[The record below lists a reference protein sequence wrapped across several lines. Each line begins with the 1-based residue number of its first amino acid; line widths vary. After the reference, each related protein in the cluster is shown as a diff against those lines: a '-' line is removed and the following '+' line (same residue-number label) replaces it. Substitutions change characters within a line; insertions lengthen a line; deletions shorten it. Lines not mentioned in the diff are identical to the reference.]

1 MRFNISNQR
10 YLKFLKKI
18 NFGCLKSIFFIT
30 SLSYFWIYFFNNIDQ
45 ISFVIN
51 LEKNGI
57 NLSLSF
63 LFCVLSIF
71 FNAYSWKY
79 IVKWFGQ
86 EFKSNNLVSFYV
98 LTNILKYVPGG
109 IWHFVERFNFI
120 KKMSNPQIA
129 LYSTL
134 IEPYFMLSGSFL
146 LASMGLIFS
155 PFYFFLIFPLV
166 FLNRKFI
173 FLILKRLGPLKG
185 KVFDVLRLPNLKD
198 QFEERINI
206 VSFFPARALF
216 LEIGFVLSKFIGFYI
231 CLNTFYTTNNLN
243 SIFLLVIF
251 SLSWSLGL
259 VVPTAPGGVG
269 VFEACLL
276 FFVGKSIPQNII
288 LICLIYFRVIST
300 SADLLLSL
308 PFLIEN
314 YLKEFS
320 FFSLN
325 LVSMLLM
332 R

>member
-18 NFGCLKSIFFIT
+18 NFGGLKSIFFIS
-30 SLSYFWIYFFNNIDQ
+30 SLFYFCIYFFYNLDQ
-45 ISFVIN
+45 ISFDIN
-51 LEKNGI
+51 LERNGI

-63 LFCVLSIF
+63 LFCVLSIYL
-71 FNAYSWKY
+71 NAYAWKY
-79 IVKWFGQ
+79 IVKWFGK

-109 IWHFVERFNFI
+109 VWHFVERFNFI
-120 KKMSNPQIA
+120 KKISNPQIA

-146 LASMGLIFS
+146 LASLGLIFS
-155 PFYFFLIFPLV
+155 PLYFFLIFPLV
-166 FLNRKFI
+166 FLNRKLIYF
-173 FLILKRLGPLKG
+173 ILKRIGSLKG
-185 KVFDVLRLPNLKD
+185 KVFKVLRLPNSKD

-206 VSFFPARALF
+206 ISFFPTRALF

-231 CLNTFYTTNNLN
+231 CLNTFYTSNTLN
-243 SIFLLVIF
+243 IIFLLVIF

-269 VFEACLL
+269 VFEACFL

-308 PFLIEN
+308 PFLIRK
-314 YLKEFS
+314 LSK
-320 FFSLN
+320 
-325 LVSMLLM
+325 
-332 R
+332 RI

>member
-1 MRFNISNQR
+1 MRFHIINHSNW
-10 YLKFLKKI
+10 KFLKKI
-18 NFGCLKSIFFIT
+18 NFGYLKSIFFIS
-30 SLSYFWIYFFNNIDQ
+30 SLLYFCIYFFYNIDQ
-45 ISFVIN
+45 ISFDIN

-63 LFCVLSIF
+63 LFCVLSIYL
-71 FNAYSWKY
+71 NAYAWKY
-79 IVKWFGQ
+79 IVKWFGK

-109 IWHFVERFNFI
+109 VWHFVERFNFI
-120 KKMSNPQIA
+120 KKISNPQIA

-134 IEPYFMLSGSFL
+134 IEPYIMLSGSFL
-146 LASMGLIFS
+146 LASIGLIFS
-155 PFYFFLIFPLV
+155 PFYIFLIFPLV

-173 FLILKRLGPLKG
+173 FLILKILGSLKG
-185 KVFDVLRLPNLKD
+185 KVFEVLRLPNSKD

-206 VSFFPARALF
+206 ISFFPTKALF

-231 CLNTFYTTNNLN
+231 CLNTFYTTNTLN
-243 SIFLLVIF
+243 IIYLLVIF

-276 FFVGKSIPQNII
+276 LFVGKSIPQNII
-288 LICLIYFRVIST
+288 FISLVYFRVIST

-308 PFLIEN
+308 PFLVRKLSKRI
-314 YLKEFS
+314 
-320 FFSLN
+320 
-325 LVSMLLM
+325 
-332 R
+332 

>member
-1 MRFNISNQR
+1 MRFYKSNQP
-10 YLKFLKKI
+10 YFKFLKKI
-18 NFGCLKSIFFIT
+18 NFGGLKSIFFLS
-30 SLSYFWIYFFNNIDQ
+30 SLIYFCIYFFYNIDQ
-45 ISFVIN
+45 ISFDIN

-63 LFCVLSIF
+63 LFCVLSIYL
-71 FNAYSWKY
+71 NAYAWKY
-79 IVKWFGQ
+79 IVKWFGK

-109 IWHFVERFNFI
+109 VWHFVERFNFI
-120 KKMSNPQIA
+120 KKISNPQIA

-155 PFYFFLIFPLV
+155 PLYFFLIFPLL

-173 FLILKRLGPLKG
+173 FLILKILGSLKG
-185 KVFDVLRLPNLKD
+185 KVFEVLRLPNSKG

-206 VSFFPARALF
+206 VSFFPSRALF

-231 CLNTFYTTNNLN
+231 CLNTFYTSNTLN
-243 SIFLLVIF
+243 IIFLLVIF
-251 SLSWSLGL
+251 SLSWSIGL
-259 VVPTAPGGVG
+259 VVPAAPGGVG

-276 FFVGKSIPQNII
+276 LFVGKSIPENII
-288 LICLIYFRVIST
+288 LISLVYFRVIST

-308 PFLIEN
+308 PFLIR
-314 YLKEFS
+314 K
-320 FFSLN
+320 
-325 LVSMLLM
+325 VSK
-332 R
+332 RI

>member
-1 MRFNISNQR
+1 MRFNTSNQR

-18 NFGCLKSIFFIT
+18 NVSGLKSIFFIS
-30 SLSYFWIYFFNNIDQ
+30 SLSYFCIYFFDNIDQ
-45 ISFVIN
+45 ISFDIN
-51 LEKNGI
+51 LERNGM

-63 LFCVLSIF
+63 LFCVLSIYL
-71 FNAYSWKY
+71 NAYAWKY
-79 IVKWFGQ
+79 IVKWLGK
-86 EFKSNNLVSFYV
+86 EFKSDNLISFYV

-109 IWHFVERFNFI
+109 MWHFVERFNFI
-120 KKMSNPQIA
+120 KKISNLQVA

-155 PFYFFLIFPLV
+155 PLYFFLIFPLL

-173 FLILKRLGPLKG
+173 FLILKILGSLKG
-185 KVFDVLRLPNLKD
+185 KVFEVLRLPNSKG

-231 CLNTFYTTNNLN
+231 CLNTFYTSNTLN
-243 SIFLLVIF
+243 IIFLLVIF
-251 SLSWSLGL
+251 SLSWSIGL
-259 VVPTAPGGVG
+259 VVPAAPGGVG

-276 FFVGKSIPQNII
+276 LFVGNSIPQNII
-288 LICLIYFRVIST
+288 IICLVYFRVIST

-308 PFLIEN
+308 PFLIR
-314 YLKEFS
+314 K
-320 FFSLN
+320 
-325 LVSMLLM
+325 VSK
-332 R
+332 RI

>member
-1 MRFNISNQR
+1 MRFNTNNQP
-10 YLKFLKKI
+10 YFKFLKKI
-18 NFGCLKSIFFIT
+18 NFVGLKSIFFIS
-30 SLSYFWIYFFNNIDQ
+30 SLSYFCIYFFDNIDQ
-45 ISFVIN
+45 ISFDIN
-51 LEKNGI
+51 LERDGI

-63 LFCVLSIF
+63 LFCVLSIYL
-71 FNAYSWKY
+71 NAYAWKY
-79 IVKWFGQ
+79 IVKWFGK

-120 KKMSNPQIA
+120 KKISNPQIA

-134 IEPYFMLSGSFL
+134 VEPYFMLSGSFL
-146 LASMGLIFS
+146 LASLGLIFS
-155 PFYFFLIFPLV
+155 PIYFFLIFPLV
-166 FLNRKFI
+166 FLNRK
-173 FLILKRLGPLKG
+173 LIYLVLKRIGSLKG
-185 KVFDVLRLPNLKD
+185 KVFEVLRLPNSKD

-206 VSFFPARALF
+206 ISFFPTRALI

-231 CLNTFYTTNNLN
+231 CLNTFYTINTLN

-269 VFEACLL
+269 IFEACFL

-308 PFLIEN
+308 PFLIR
-314 YLKEFS
+314 K
-320 FFSLN
+320 
-325 LVSMLLM
+325 VSK
-332 R
+332 RI

>member
-10 YLKFLKKI
+10 YLKFFKKI
-18 NFGCLKSIFFIT
+18 NFVNLKIIFFIS
-30 SLSYFWIYFFNNIDQ
+30 SLLYFCIYFFDNIDQ
-45 ISFVIN
+45 ISFHIN
-51 LEKNGI
+51 LERNGI
-57 NLSLSF
+57 NLFLSF
-63 LFCVLSIF
+63 LFCVLSIYL
-71 FNAYSWKY
+71 NAYAWKY
-79 IVKWFGQ
+79 IVKWFGK

-120 KKMSNPQIA
+120 KKISNCQIA

-155 PFYFFLIFPLV
+155 PFYFFLIVPLV

-173 FLILKRLGPLKG
+173 FLILKRLGSLKG
-185 KVFDVLRLPNLKD
+185 KVFEVLRLPNSKD

-206 VSFFPARALF
+206 ISFFPSRALF

-231 CLNTFYTTNNLN
+231 CLNTFYASNALN
-243 SIFLLVIF
+243 IIFLLVIF

-259 VVPTAPGGVG
+259 VVPAAPGGVG

-276 FFVGKSIPQNII
+276 LFVGKSIPENIV
-288 LICLIYFRVIST
+288 LISLVYFRVIST
-300 SADLLLSL
+300 SADMLLSL
-308 PFLIEN
+308 PFLIR
-314 YLKEFS
+314 K
-320 FFSLN
+320 
-325 LVSMLLM
+325 VSK
-332 R
+332 RI

>member
-18 NFGCLKSIFFIT
+18 DFGGLKSIFFIS
-30 SLSYFWIYFFNNIDQ
+30 SLSYFCIYFFDNVEQ
-45 ISFVIN
+45 ISFEIN
-51 LEKNGI
+51 LERNGI

-63 LFCVLSIF
+63 LFCVLSIYL
-71 FNAYSWKY
+71 NAYAWKY
-79 IVKWFGQ
+79 IVKWLGK

-109 IWHFVERFNFI
+109 MWHFVERFNFI
-120 KKMSNPQIA
+120 KKLSNPEIA

-134 IEPYFMLSGSFL
+134 IEPYFMLTGSFL

-155 PFYFFLIFPLV
+155 PLYFFLIFPLI

-173 FLILKRLGPLKG
+173 FLIFKILGSLKG
-185 KVFDVLRLPNLKD
+185 KVLEVLRVPNSKD

-206 VSFFPARALF
+206 VSFFPSRALF

-231 CLNTFYTTNNLN
+231 CLNTFYTSNTLN

-269 VFEACLL
+269 VFEASFL

-308 PFLIEN
+308 PFLIRK
-314 YLKEFS
+314 LSK
-320 FFSLN
+320 
-325 LVSMLLM
+325 
-332 R
+332 RI

>member
-10 YLKFLKKI
+10 YFKFFKKI
-18 NFGCLKSIFFIT
+18 NFGGLKSIFFIS
-30 SLSYFWIYFFNNIDQ
+30 SLLYFCIYFFYNFDQ
-45 ISFVIN
+45 ISFDIN
-51 LEKNGI
+51 LERNGI

-63 LFCVLSIF
+63 LFCVLSIYL
-71 FNAYSWKY
+71 NAYAWKY
-79 IVKWFGQ
+79 IVKWFGK
-86 EFKSNNLVSFYV
+86 EFKSNNLISFYV

-109 IWHFVERFNFI
+109 VWHFVERINFI
-120 KKMSNPQIA
+120 KKISNPQIA

-155 PFYFFLIFPLV
+155 PFYIFLIVPLV

-173 FLILKRLGPLKG
+173 FLILKRLGSLKG
-185 KVFDVLRLPNLKD
+185 KVFEVLRLSNSKD

-206 VSFFPARALF
+206 ISFFPTKALF

-231 CLNTFYTTNNLN
+231 CLNTFYASNTLN
-243 SIFLLVIF
+243 IIFLLVIF

-269 VFEACLL
+269 VFEACFL

-308 PFLIEN
+308 PFLIRK
-314 YLKEFS
+314 LSK
-320 FFSLN
+320 
-325 LVSMLLM
+325 
-332 R
+332 RI